1 MLASK
6 NNVQGF
12 PVKYQLMPTHSHVE
26 FYGKLK
32 YIYQCLRKHILLTFA
47 DKGGVE
53 KLLKICLRITCMAHN
68 QKMQTIFLSIIN
80 NSLWLLLLLI
90 K

>member
-12 PVKYQLMPTHSHVE
+12 PLKYQLMPTHSHVE

-47 DKGGVE
+47 DKGGG
-53 KLLKICLRITCMAHN
+53 RN
-68 QKMQTIFLSIIN
+68 Y
-80 NSLWLLLLLI
+80 
-90 K
+90 